1 MEDLFGVKMDYIMLV
16 LLAVL
21 LPSLVAIG
29 VMALRNRIMLKM
41 ALRNIPRRKSQTALI
56 VVGIM
61 ISTLI
66 MAASFGTG
74 DTLSFSIRKAVV
86 DGLGTID
93 EIIIPVRSSGE
104 EELGAAPYVPIDRFT
119 QLQQELSGLDSI
131 DGLAPGVGE
140 SVPSFN
146 ARTGQSAGDL
156 RIAGVDPGTLQGFG
170 GFKLANGGDM
180 DLSALEPNE
189 AYINDA
195 AADELDAV
203 PGDEVSLFV
212 MGTPTSFVIKDVVI
226 AGGLAGSDPTLLVS
240 LGRAQQ
246 VLDREGYINSIVVS
260 NLGDQYS
267 GAEHSEEVTTALRVQ
282 FTDREVAAQLHA
294 ALSDPA
300 VLSSLEEREARARPE
315 RQEDLASLRAELAQ
329 LELSDELVSL
339 LADDDIRGHILS
351 ALEDSGQVETIREV
365 STLFESLAEFRVL
378 DVKRQ
383 FIEQADQIGS
393 AVTSLFI
400 MMGLFSIMVGILLI
414 FLIFVMLAAARRS
427 EMGMARAVGARR
439 IHLVQ
444 MFVFEGTAY
453 SLMSGAVGVVLGL
466 LASALIVAIV
476 NRIFAGGSVA
486 GADEFQLTRHFE
498 ARSIVV
504 AYCLGMVIS
513 LATVGVSAYQVSRMN
528 IVAAVRNLRPPREVN
543 VSTTRQL
550 LLGPFL
556 ALSRPFVLL
565 YSMLRALVAGRVVDS
580 AGLLGQLA
588 LSPLS
593 ATARFVMAVYSL
605 LARPFS
611 QGWLA
616 ILIGAVIVWNG
627 TATDLA
633 MSYRIGFT
641 VFLIGV
647 GLTVRTLM
655 RRTGVRPEVADR
667 VGYTFFGVVGLAY
680 WFVPFSV
687 LQNVTGELRGGVEMF
702 FISGVTM
709 VALAVWTV
717 MYNADVLMKILTI
730 LTSRFGGFRP
740 VLVTAVAY
748 PMSAKFRTGLTLAMF
763 ALVIFTLIVM
773 SILTEAF
780 GGSNEQIEAATGG
793 WDIRTQ
799 ANIRNPIGDLTA
811 AIEGE
816 PTLDS
821 ADFEAIG
828 GYTYLPVQ
836 ARQIGAEERRW
847 RFYAVRAADD
857 ELLSNLEDGVHLIAE
872 GYGETSEDVWEA
884 LREND
889 RLAVVEALVV
899 PTRDGGFEERIFPF
913 ELEGFYYDDDTMQ
926 PIEVEV
932 REPRTGEVVTVTII
946 GVLDRSADLFGQL
959 GGGMY
964 ISRAGLDSAIPF
976 EIPSTT
982 YNIRVAEGVDP
993 IETAS
998 QLDAAFP
1005 EYGLESRSLVEIA
1018 EESVAANKAFNYLF
1032 TGFMALGLMV
1042 GVASLGVISLRAVVE
1057 RRQQIGVLR
1066 AIGYRRGLI
1075 QLSFLTESSFI
1086 VLLGV
1091 AIGIGLGAI
1100 ISYNIVQEIQR
1111 DVDTIRFDIPW
1122 IQIIVIIAIAYLF
1135 SLATTFLPARQASN
1149 IYPAEALRYE

>member
-1 MEDLFGVKMDYIMLV
+1 MEDLFGVKMDYIMIV
-16 LLAVL
+16 LLVVL
-21 LPSLVAIG
+21 LPSLLAIG

-41 ALRNIPRRKSQTALI
+41 GLRSIPRRKAQTALI
-56 VVGIM
+56 IVGIM

-93 EIIIPVRSSGE
+93 EIIIPARSSGE
-104 EELGAAPYVPIDRFT
+104 EELGAAPYVPLDRFT
-119 QLQQELSGLDSI
+119 TLQQELSGLDTI

-140 SVPSFN
+140 SVPSLN
-146 ARTGQSAGDL
+146 SRTGQSAGDL
-156 RIAGVDPGTLQGFG
+156 RLAGVDPGSLQGFG
-170 GFKLANGGDM
+170 GFQLTEGGEIDF
-180 DLSALEPNE
+180 SALAPNE

-195 AADELDAV
+195 AAQELDAV
-203 PGDEVSLFV
+203 PGDEISLFV
-212 MGTPTSFVIKDVVI
+212 KGGPTSFTVKDVVL
-226 AGGLAGSDPTLLVS
+226 AGGLAGSGPTLLVS
-240 LGRAQQ
+240 LDRAQQ
-246 VLDREGYINSIVVS
+246 VLGREGYINSIVVS
-260 NLGDQYS
+260 NSGDQYS

-282 FTDREVAAQLHA
+282 FTDREIAGQLHA

-300 VLSSLEEREARARPE
+300 VLDALAEKEAGAWPE
-315 RQEDLASLRAELAQ
+315 RQQELASLRAELSAS
-329 LELSDELVSL
+329 ELSDELIAH
-339 LADDDIRGHILS
+339 LADDEMRGHILS
-351 ALEDSGQVETIREV
+351 ALDDSGQVESIREV

-383 FIEQADQIGS
+383 FIDQADQVGS
-393 AVTSLFI
+393 TVTSLFI

-427 EMGMARAVGARR
+427 EMGMARAIGARR
-439 IHLVQ
+439 FHLVQ

-453 SLMSGAVGVVLGL
+453 SLMAGAVGVLLGL

-476 NRIFAGGSVA
+476 NRIFAGGGVSEA
-486 GADEFQLTRHFE
+486 GDFQLTRHFE
-498 ARSIVV
+498 IQSIVV

-513 LATVGVSAYQVSRMN
+513 LATVGVSAYQVSQMN
-528 IVAAVRNLRPPREVN
+528 IVAAVRSLRPPREIN

-550 LLGPFL
+550 LLAPPL
-556 ALSRPFVLL
+556 ALARPFILL
-565 YSMLRALVAGRVVDS
+565 FSASRELVSGHSGRSV
-580 AGLLGQLA
+580 ALLGQVA
-588 LSPLS
+588 LSPVS
-593 ATARFVMAVYSL
+593 TPARFAMAVFAL

-616 ILIGAVIVWNG
+616 LLIGALIVWNG
-627 TATDLA
+627 TVTDLI
-633 MSYRIGFT
+633 MSYRIGVTIFI
-641 VFLIGV
+641 IGV

-655 RRTGVRPEVADR
+655 RRAGVRSEVADR
-667 VGYTFFGVVGLAY
+667 FGYTLFGVVGLAY
-680 WFVPFSV
+680 WLIPFSV
-687 LQNVTGELRGGVEMF
+687 IQKVTGELRGGIEMF
-702 FISGVTM
+702 FISGITM
-709 VALAVWTV
+709 VALTVWTV
-717 MYNADVLMKILTI
+717 MYNADALMKVLTV
-730 LTSRFGGFRP
+730 LTSRIGGFRP

-780 GGSNEQIEAATGG
+780 GGSNEQIEAAVGG
-793 WDIRTQ
+793 WDIRTH
-799 ANIRNPIGDLTA
+799 ANIRNPIGDLKA
-811 AIEGE
+811 AVESD
-816 PTLDS
+816 PDLNAD
-821 ADFEAIG
+821 DFEAIG

-836 ARQIGAEERRW
+836 ARQVGAEEQRW

-857 ELLSNLEDGVHLIAE
+857 ELLSNLEDEVKLIAE
-872 GYGETSEDVWEA
+872 GYGETSDDVWQA

-899 PTRDGGFEERIFPF
+899 PSRAGTFGEQTFPF
-913 ELEGFYYDDDTMQ
+913 QLEGFYYDDETIQ

-932 REPRTGEVVTVTII
+932 REPRTGEVVTVTVI

-964 ISRAGLDSAIPF
+964 ISRAGLNSAVPF

-982 YNIRVAEGVDP
+982 YRIRVAEGVDP
-993 IETAS
+993 AETADR
-998 QLDAAFP
+998 LDAAFP
-1005 EYGLESRSLVEIA
+1005 EYGLESRSLIAIA
-1018 EESVAANKAFNYLF
+1018 EDSVAANKAFNYLF

-1091 AIGIGLGAI
+1091 AIGIALGTV
-1100 ISYNIVQEIQR
+1100 ISYYIVQDIQQE
-1111 DVDTIRFDIPW
+1111 VETIRFDVPW
-1122 IQIIVIIAIAYLF
+1122 IQIIVIVAIAYVF

>member
-1 MEDLFGVKMDYIMLV
+1 MEDLFGVKMDYIMIV
-16 LLAVL
+16 LLVVL
-21 LPSLVAIG
+21 LPALAAIG
-29 VMALRNRIMLKM
+29 IMALRNRVMLKM
-41 ALRNIPRRKSQTALI
+41 GLRSIPRRKAQTALI

-66 MAASFGTG
+66 MAAAFGTG
-74 DTLSFSIRKAVV
+74 DTISFSIRSAVV

-93 EIIIPVRSSGE
+93 EIIVPTRSSGE
-104 EELGAAPYVPIDRFT
+104 EQLGAAPYVPIERFT
-119 QLQQELSGLDSI
+119 QLQQELSGLASI
-131 DGLAPGVGE
+131 DGLAPGIGE
-140 SVPSFN
+140 SVPSLN
-146 ARTGQSAGDL
+146 NRTRQSAGEL
-156 RIAGVDPGTLQGFG
+156 RVAGVDPDNLSGFG
-170 GFKLANGGDM
+170 SFDLLDGGELDLLA
-180 DLSALEPNE
+180 LAPNE

-195 AADELDAV
+195 AARELDAV
-203 PGDEVSLFV
+203 AGDEISLFV
-212 MGTPTSFVIKDVVI
+212 EGEPTTFTVKDI
-226 AGGLAGSDPTLLVS
+226 ALAGGLAGSDPTLLLSLARAQEV
-240 LGRAQQ
+240 LGR
-246 VLDREGYINSIVVS
+246 EGLINSILVS
-260 NLGDQYS
+260 NKGDQHTGIEY
-267 GAEHSEEVTTALRVQ
+267 SEEVTTALRVQ
-282 FTDREVAAQLHA
+282 FTDREAAGQLRET
-294 ALSDPA
+294 LSRPE
-300 VLSSLEEREARARPE
+300 VLEVLEGREASLRPE
-315 RQEDLASLRAELAQ
+315 SRQNLASLRAELASP
-329 LELSDELVSL
+329 ELSDRLISL
-339 LADDDIRGHILS
+339 LADDEIRGHILT
-351 ALEDSGQVETIREV
+351 ALDESGQTEAIREV
-365 STLFESLAEFRVL
+365 STQFESLAEFSVL

-383 FIEQADQIGS
+383 FTEQADLVGS
-393 AVTSLFI
+393 SVTSIFI
-400 MMGLFSIMVGILLI
+400 IMGLFSIMVGILLI

-439 IHLVQ
+439 FHLVQ

-466 LASALIVAIV
+466 LASSLIVAIV
-476 NRIFAGGSVA
+476 NRIFAGGGVS
-486 GADEFQLTRHFE
+486 GADEFQLTQHFE
-498 ARSIVV
+498 PRSIVV

-513 LATVGVSAYQVSRMN
+513 LGTVGISAYQVSRMN
-528 IVAAVRNLRPPREVN
+528 IVAAVRNLRTPREIN
-543 VSTTRQL
+543 VVTTRQL
-550 LLGPFL
+550 LLEPPL
-556 ALSRPFVLL
+556 ALVRPFILVV
-565 YSMLRALVAGRVVDS
+565 SALRALASGRAVRS
-580 AGLLGQLA
+580 AGLLGQIA

-593 ATARFVMAVYSL
+593 TPAGFVMAIYRL

-616 ILIGAVIVWNG
+616 ILIGALITWNG
-627 TATDLA
+627 TTTDLA

-641 VFLIGV
+641 IFIIGV
-647 GLTVRTLM
+647 GLTIRTLM
-655 RRTGVRPEVADR
+655 RRSGIRSEVADR

-687 LQNVTGELRGGVEMF
+687 LQKITGELRGGIEMF
-702 FISGVTM
+702 FISGVSM

-717 MYNADVLMKILTI
+717 MYNADVLMKVLTV
-730 LTSRFGGFRP
+730 LTSRIGGFRP

-793 WDIRTQ
+793 WDIRTN
-799 ANIRNPIGDLTA
+799 ANLRNPIGDLAT
-811 AIEGE
+811 AIEE
-816 PTLDS
+816 DPSLDS

-836 ARQIGAEERRW
+836 ARQVGAEEQRW
-847 RFYAVRAADD
+847 RFYAVRAAD
-857 ELLSNLEDGVHLIAE
+857 EAMLSNLEDEVQLIAE
-872 GYGETSEDVWEA
+872 GYGETSDDVWNA

-899 PTRDGGFEERIFPF
+899 PTRDGGFEERSFQF
-913 ELEGFYYDDDTMQ
+913 QMEGFYYDDETMQ
-926 PIEVEV
+926 PIDVEL
-932 REPRTGEVVTVTII
+932 REPRTGEIVTVTVI

-964 ISRAGLDSAIPF
+964 ISRAGLDSAVPF
-976 EIPSTT
+976 EIPSTN
-982 YNIRVAEGVDP
+982 YRIRVTEGVDP
-993 IETAS
+993 VATANS
-998 QLDAAFP
+998 LDAAFP
-1005 EYGLESRSLVEIA
+1005 EYGLESRSLVAIA

-1100 ISYNIVQEIQR
+1100 ISYNIVQEIQME
-1111 DVDTIRFDIPW
+1111 VETIRFDVPW
-1122 IQIIVIIAIAYLF
+1122 IQIIIIIAIAYVF